1 MPADELSPVLH
12 VQPPAPADSPRRA
25 SSIGGPTREV
35 RFAVVMYGGVSLCI
49 YINGIAQE
57 LLHLVRATADDP
69 PGGPRTLTEIEEV
82 YRTLGQLPSEEG
94 IPKDPVAPDAPV
106 RTRFSVDILSGTSA
120 GGINAVFLA
129 KALARDEGMDQ
140 LKQLWM
146 TEGDIGKL
154 INDGASTRDTGLPR
168 PRSPQALLNGQ
179 RMYRKLVEA
188 FEGMD
193 RAVEDRPGNAWR
205 PLVPEL
211 DLFVTTTDIAGVPL
225 PLRLSDGVV
234 HERRH
239 RGVFHFR
246 FKHEEPGP
254 APAEDGEA
262 RTPQPNDFVRAYNPF
277 LAFAARCTS
286 AFPFAFEPMRLADI
300 DPVLDTLDDFRGGE
314 AGKSGD
320 VLWAPFLDRFRTP
333 PGTSAVKPED
343 RAFGDGGYLDN
354 KPFSYAS
361 ESLLRREGGIPV
373 DRKLIY
379 IEPKPE
385 HPERDAA
392 RTHFDAI
399 ENVMAATVGLPR
411 YETIREDLE
420 RVMAR
425 NRLTERVRTITR
437 QVERDIQYAA
447 NRQEVEDPGEWGD
460 RYLDEM
466 VRAHGVAYGGY
477 HRLRVAATTDWLAR
491 VLGRAAGINDA
502 SDHVLA
508 LRHLVRAWRE
518 KLYAPDPPLPGQTS
532 PRQSENRF
540 LLRFDLAFRIR
551 RLGYITSKIDALYR
565 LDRDAHVLVGLAG
578 KDHMVPDDPAAQAEF
593 REELLLVKREL
604 YAGLLQMRDA
614 EERLQRRAEANP
626 LNAAV
631 KALKVG
637 PAHLDALLQAVGT
650 TRDEYALELLAAG
663 DRETKL
669 QALADA
675 LETAQARARETASRA
690 VKKELETPA
699 FHLAPMR
706 QLARRVLWHFYRHY
720 GDYDLVAFPIL
731 YSTDAGEEDTV
742 DIIRISPEDATFVFN
757 ENTDPRGRR
766 KLAGTALFSFGG
778 FLQDSWRANDIL
790 WGRLDGAER
799 IICAMLPDPGD
810 ETIRKELLER
820 ATLAILREEL
830 LASSSAQVSGL
841 MAESLV
847 SVAGGRAPD
856 SAVARLAGHIGNE
869 ALPGRLEAVLGGCL
883 SAEKLL
889 EYFRD
894 GYEVNRELD
903 PQAALGA
910 LARGSRVVGH
920 MLEGITER
928 HTQEGQRVRWLTRA
942 ATWFWGLVQVAVPR
956 SLPALVFDHWLGLFY
971 TFAVLLVLVGVVAGG
986 EVLGWGVRILGVA
999 LAVHVV
1005 VLFFRDFV
1013 RRRGRVAAVLPAL
1026 LVFVVMGLLVAGVA
1040 WVAGAVAE
1048 AVAAPQGPLV
1058 DLVARVR
1065 DGVEFGAWTG
1075 IHTVKA
1081 LCGALGALILL
1092 FTVPQL
1098 IQRPWKKLLPG
1109 GYGAPM
1115 LAAEFPASAEDL
1127 AKLTRGIL
1135 IPPER
1140 RRLPTDPPMTREQ
1153 EEAEKK
1159 ARAARDVERARH
1171 RTIPKKVLG
1180 TLYMDYVFIAGYWL
1194 LFLLLA
1200 DRVVGLAGRSLDWWG
1215 DWAFLAA
1222 GAAAGVTGTAAAIMD
1237 LVENARIH
1245 EAFTAFKGRE
1255 EDWMARGIRL
1265 AAAWKWGLVFVTVLL
1280 LSPLFFA
1287 GAGVAHWMLGAA
1299 WVVVAAAGVWSVL
1312 RRPRTLE
1319 WVFPALAVGLL
1330 AAAYLLGR
1338 V

>member
-1 MPADELSPVLH
+1 MPIDELPPVLH
-12 VQPPAPADSPRRA
+12 VQPPTQADTPRPDSP
-25 SSIGGPTREV
+25 SGGPTREV

-69 PGGPRTLTEIEEV
+69 PGGPRKLTEVEEV
-82 YRTLGQLPSEEG
+82 YRTLGRLLNEERVPG
-94 IPKDPVAPDAPV
+94 ADVKPDAPV

-129 KALARDEGMDQ
+129 KALALDETMDQ

-146 TEGDIGKL
+146 TEGDIAKL

-168 PRSPQALLNGQ
+168 PRSPQSLLNGQ

-193 RAVEDRPGNAWR
+193 DAVKDRPGNAWR

-246 FKHEEPGP
+246 FKHEEPRQ
-254 APAEDGEA
+254 APAKDGEE
-262 RTPQPNDFVRAYNPF
+262 RTSAPSDFVRAYNPF

-300 DPVLDTLDDFRGGE
+300 DPVLDTLDAFRGGE

-320 VLWAPFLDRFRTP
+320 LLWAPFLERFRTP
-333 PGTSAVKPED
+333 PGTSRVEPEQ

-361 ESLLRREGGIPV
+361 ESLLRRAGGIPV

-379 IEPKPE
+379 IEPAPE

-392 RTHFDAI
+392 RTHFDAL

-425 NRLTERVRTITR
+425 NRLTERVRTITG
-437 QVERDIQYAA
+437 QLEHYIHYAA
-447 NRQEVEDPGEWGD
+447 GRRQEVENPGNWGN

-466 VRAHGVAYGGY
+466 VHAHGVAYGGY
-477 HRLRVAATTDWLAR
+477 HRLRVSATTDWLAR

-518 KLYAPDPPLPGQTS
+518 KMYAPYPPFPGQVA
-532 PRQSENRF
+532 PRKSENLF
-540 LLRFDLAFRIR
+540 LLKFDLAFRIR
-551 RLGYITSKIDALYR
+551 RLGYITSRIDALYR
-565 LDRDAHVLVGLAG
+565 LDREAHVLVALAD
-578 KDHMVPDDPAAQAEF
+578 KDQMISDDPAEQAEF
-593 REELLLVKREL
+593 REELLIVKREL
-604 YAGLLQMRDA
+604 YAGLLEMRDA
-614 EERLQRRAEANP
+614 EDRLQRRGAANE
-626 LNAAV
+626 LNAALQ
-631 KALKVG
+631 ALQIRPADLDGLLEAVG
-637 PAHLDALLQAVGT
+637 PA
-650 TRDEYALELLAAG
+650 RDEYALELLAAG
-663 DRETKL
+663 ERETKL

-675 LETAQARARETASRA
+675 LEAAQAAARETASRA

-699 FHLAPMR
+699 FHLSPMR

-720 GDYDLVAFPIL
+720 GDYDLVVFPIL

-742 DIIRISPEDATFVFN
+742 DIIRISPEDATFVFD
-757 ENTDPRGRR
+757 ENADPRGRR

-799 IICAMLPDPGD
+799 IICAMLPDPAD
-810 ETIRKELLER
+810 RMIRDTLLER

-830 LASSSAQVSGL
+830 LTSNSAQVSRL

-847 SVAGGRAPD
+847 SVAGGRTAD
-856 SAVARLAGHIGNE
+856 SAVARLAGRIGNE
-869 ALPGRLEAVLGGCL
+869 ALPGRLEAVLGDCL

-894 GYEVNRELD
+894 GYEVNRDLD
-903 PQAALGA
+903 PQSALGA

-928 HTQEGQRVRWLTRA
+928 HTQEGQRVRWLTRV

-971 TFAVLLVLVGVVAGG
+971 TLAVLLVLVGVVAGG

-1013 RRRGRVAAVLPAL
+1013 GRRGRVAAVLPGL
-1026 LVFVVMGLLVAGVA
+1026 LVLLLMGLLAAGVA
-1040 WVAGAVAE
+1040 WVAGVVGE

-1065 DGVEFGAWTG
+1065 DRVGFGAWTG

-1081 LCGALGALILL
+1081 LCGALGAMILA

-1098 IQRPWKKLLPG
+1098 FLRPWKKLLPG

-1127 AKLTRGIL
+1127 ARLTRGIL
-1135 IPPER
+1135 IPPEPKR
-1140 RRLPTDPPMTREQ
+1140 GRTDPPETP
-1153 EEAEKK
+1153 EERK
-1159 ARAARDVERARH
+1159 AREARDKERARH
-1171 RTIPKKVLG
+1171 RTIPNKVLG
-1180 TLYMDYVFIAGYWL
+1180 TLYVDYVFIAGYWL

-1200 DRVVGLAGRSLDWWG
+1200 DRVVELAGRQPDGWI
-1215 DWAFLAA
+1215 DWALLAA
-1222 GAAAGVTGTAAAIMD
+1222 GVAAGVTGTAAAIMD

-1245 EAFTAFKGRE
+1245 EAFTAFRGRE

-1287 GAGVAHWMLGAA
+1287 GAGVAHWVLGAA
-1299 WVVVAAAGVWSVL
+1299 WVVVAVAGVWSVL